1 MLNLLFRCG
10 EHRSP
15 AVHSVRGSWSVWN
28 LHLRCVCA
36 IVLRKYVRWYA
47 NATCTHR
54 TFFHNYRQQPLCS
67 ELRCVI
73 PALYS
78 LFICMTQDGWVA
90 ILKLFRV
97 SISVETSVRSKLQK
111 MQKKKKPKKKPFS
124 FQVEECSLFLQ
135 LEGGAVYA
143 AGVIFLIACI
153 VICAFLFSNLIVA
166 VVVAN
171 LVGL

>member
-1 MLNLLFRCG
+1 
-10 EHRSP
+10 
-15 AVHSVRGSWSVWN
+15 
-28 LHLRCVCA
+28 
-36 IVLRKYVRWYA
+36 
-47 NATCTHR
+47 
-54 TFFHNYRQQPLCS
+54 
-67 ELRCVI
+67 
-73 PALYS
+73 
-78 LFICMTQDGWVA
+78 MTQDGWVA